1 MKTISIKSNLGPRE
15 GVRPKSGLG
24 RALWNL
30 INPCRCS
37 SMCCHS
43 SSGTCAGGCDG
54 KCRSASREGALN
66 LGDMLP
72 GDECRVTAVHL
83 DAGTETRLADRG
95 IVAGVELRVQEKALF
110 GGPMIVRVRGGML
123 ALRRC
128 EAHEIE
134 VERVA

>member
-1 MKTISIKSNLGPRE
+1 MKTISTKSNPEPRD

-43 SSGTCAGGCDG
+43 SSGACTGGCDG
-54 KCRSASREGALN
+54 KCRNGGREGTLN
-66 LGDMLP
+66 LADMLP
-72 GDECRVTAVHL
+72 GDECRVTAIRL
-83 DAGTETRLADRG
+83 EPGTGARLADRG
-95 IVAGVELRVQEKALF
+95 IVAGVEVKVQEKALF

>member
-1 MKTISIKSNLGPRE
+1 MKTISTKSNPGPKE

-43 SSGTCAGGCDG
+43 SSGSCAGGCDG
-54 KCRSASREGALN
+54 KCRNGGKAGKLN

-72 GDECRVTAVHL
+72 GDECRVTAL
-83 DAGTETRLADRG
+83 RLAASTAARLADRG
-95 IVAGVELRVQEKALF
+95 IVVGVEIKVQEKALF
-110 GGPMIVRVRGGML
+110 GGPMIVRVRGSLL